1 MDRTRMR
8 GRMLIPSGDC
18 ARIGL
23 EREVSR
29 TSDELCEGATGKGM
43 YTPLFLRDSELIL
56 IAGHVRLRIK
66 PARGAIPERINRI
79 YTDRCVAKLETGEW
93 ACCDW
98 RQGVHVLEFQ
108 RVATCATLQQAL
120 QWLIG
125 DLMTARVEPP
135 T

>member
-1 MDRTRMR
+1 VSHAT
-8 GRMLIPSGDC
+8 
-18 ARIGL
+18 
-23 EREVSR
+23 ERLVGS
-29 TSDELCEGATGKGM
+29 M

-56 IAGHVRLRIK
+56 IAGHDRLRIK
-66 PARGAIPERINRI
+66 QARGAIPERINRV

-108 RVATCATLQQAL
+108 CIATHAALQEAL

>member
-1 MDRTRMR
+1 MSHAMERL
-8 GRMLIPSGDC
+8 GRS
-18 ARIGL
+18 
-23 EREVSR
+23 
-29 TSDELCEGATGKGM
+29 M

-56 IAGHVRLRIK
+56 IACHVRLRIK
-66 PARGAIPERINRI
+66 PARGAIPERINRV

-98 RQGVHVLEFQ
+98 RQGRHVLEFQ
-108 RVATCATLQQAL
+108 RIATCATLQQAL

>member
-1 MDRTRMR
+1 
-8 GRMLIPSGDC
+8 
-18 ARIGL
+18 
-23 EREVSR
+23 
-29 TSDELCEGATGKGM
+29 M

-56 IAGHVRLRIK
+56 IAGHDRLRIK
-66 PARGAIPERINRI
+66 QARGAIPERINRVH
-79 YTDRCVAKLETGEW
+79 TDRCVAKLVTGEW

-98 RQGVHVLEFQ
+98 RQGRHVLEFQ
-108 RVATCATLQQAL
+108 CIATHATLQQAL

>member
-1 MDRTRMR
+1 
-8 GRMLIPSGDC
+8 
-18 ARIGL
+18 
-23 EREVSR
+23 
-29 TSDELCEGATGKGM
+29 M

-56 IAGHVRLRIK
+56 IAGHDRLRIK
-66 PARGAIPERINRI
+66 QARGAIPERINRV

-98 RQGVHVLEFQ
+98 RQGKHVLEFQ
-108 RVATCATLQQAL
+108 CVATYATLQQAL

-125 DLMTARVEPP
+125 DLMAAWVEPP